1 MPSEYRPR
9 IYEHY
14 GTGFQDAP
22 GLFDAAAARRWGR
35 AYDHYLRGWLPRDK
49 GAAVAELACGRGN
62 MLHFLQERG
71 YINLEAVDLS
81 PEQANLARQVLPSV
95 KEGDAIAFLEAHKS
109 QFDLIIALDLIEHLK
124 KDEVLR
130 FLDAAY
136 NAMVPGASLILQTP
150 NAGSPWFGT
159 MRYNDFTHEVC
170 FNANSLMRLL
180 RLAGFQ
186 EVQFRETAP
195 VPWGYSW
202 LSTLRSAAWQVL
214 RAGLTCWD
222 IIETGAARE
231 GLYTRN
237 FLARARKSE

>member
-22 GLFDAAAARRWGR
+22 ELFDAAAARRWGR

-95 KEGDAIAFLEAHKS
+95 KEGDAIAFLEAHQG

-136 NAMVPGASLILQTP
+136 NAMASGASLILQTP
-150 NAGSPWFGT
+150 NAGSPWFGM
-159 MRYNDFTHEVC
+159 MRYGDFTHEVC
-170 FNANSLMRLL
+170 FNANSLRRILSL
-180 RLAGFQ
+180 SGFSSLEIREAG
-186 EVQFRETAP
+186 P
-195 VPWGYSW
+195 IPWGYSIA
-202 LSTLRSAAWQVL
+202 SSIRAFAWQCI
-214 RAGLTCWD
+214 RITYKGMTMT
-222 IIETGAARE
+222 ETGAV
-231 GLYTRN
+231 GDTVYTRN
-237 FLARARKSE
+237 LLARAVK